1 MIAEKAAVIERLMD
15 VNESLRERLKSE
27 LGATERL
34 TLTQARAE
42 VENAPHSRRSAA
54 ISSRASTLG
63 FGHGS
68 DMVQNCSAALSSR
81 ASKLGFGCAMNVES
95 SAVDYIQSR
104 ALNSLKRRPQL

>member
-54 ISSRASTLG
+54 ISSRAS
-63 FGHGS
+63 
-68 DMVQNCSAALSSR
+68 
-81 ASKLGFGCAMNVES
+81 KLGFGCAMNVES